1 MASAPQIVGRRR
13 SSGRRGAL
21 LLEALVALTLL
32 GFLLLM
38 GGWVFSRRKQLEY
51 ERLDRESALLALES
65 EWAIL
70 RSSAGSDLGSRE
82 GAPFV
87 GPEPWLAH
95 VASRRPRLTVRSGP
109 FPDLAEV
116 KLEISCVPER
126 RIVQSGF
133 VRLRR

>member
-1 MASAPQIVGRRR
+1 VIRPRPSRR
-13 SSGRRGAL
+13 RRGAL

-65 EWAIL
+65 EWAVL
-70 RSSAGSDLGSRE
+70 RSASGTDLGPRE
-82 GAPFV
+82 SAPFV
-87 GPEPWLAH
+87 GPAPWLDH
-95 VASRRPRLTVRSGP
+95 VSPRRPRLTIGSGP

-116 KLEISCVPER
+116 RLEISCVPER